1 LLHYALRSRL
11 GKDVT
16 QAGSAVRADK
26 LRFDFAYH
34 EPLGPE
40 RLADIEEL
48 VNRRVVENHPVRTFT
63 TSLEHARD
71 LGAMALFGE
80 KYGDFVRVVEVDD
93 FSRELC
99 GGTHVG
105 ATSELGIFK
114 ILSEGSVGANVRR
127 IEAVSGR
134 AAVAYYRDRDR
145 TLGEA
150 VASLGTTRDQFL
162 PSLGKLQ
169 ALASDL
175 QSEVKQ
181 YVSAK
186 AVDAVGSLIEGAE
199 THKGVAVVAAAV
211 EARDMEQLLSLVDRV
226 RDTLRPAAVALGA
239 ELDKKAVL
247 VLGVSHGLDR
257 LNAGEI
263 VRNAAREFGGGGGG
277 TAQLGRGGGGDP
289 TRLADA
295 VTAAKAAMIA
305 CLET

>member
-1 LLHYALRSRL
+1 
-11 GKDVT
+11 
-16 QAGSAVRADK
+16 VRADK

-40 RLADIEEL
+40 RLADVEEL
-48 VNRRVVENHPVRTFT
+48 VNRRIVENHPVRTFT

-134 AAVAYYRDRDR
+134 AAVGYYRDRDR

-181 YVSAK
+181 YVSAR
-186 AVDAVGSLIEGAE
+186 AIDAVGSLVEG
-199 THKGVAVVAAAV
+199 
-211 EARDMEQLLSLVDRV
+211 ARDMEQLLSLVDRV

-257 LNAGEI
+257 LNAGQI